1 MKRYLFILLLSNLS
15 FVLVHSQETNT
26 LKLTGKQV
34 ESLFLQNNL
43 SLIAEKMN
51 IDLAEAEIVQ
61 AKLWENPELSISD
74 LNLWSTSSQREDETI
89 PPVFGKFMKN
99 TQFSIELSQLIQTAN
114 KRGRL
119 IRREK
124 VGKQIAEKE
133 FEEFLRALKLELR
146 QSISEVLYLQHYV
159 TVLDKQ
165 QTSYLELIETYKK
178 LVAQG
183 NLAKAEL
190 IRLQSAELEIEN
202 DQYETQTELN
212 ENLST
217 LKVLLNLEPDVDLQ
231 LVEENVTY
239 KRPSDLILPELLS
252 LAEANRPDMQTAKLQ
267 TEYFDKSLAYEKS
280 LRVPDITIS
289 AAYDR
294 RGGVWR
300 DFIGFG
306 ISIDLPVF
314 DRNQGGVKAAKINRQ
329 QSLVNARLEQNKL
342 QHEVAAAYNNYMLA
356 YKLYTKANDA
366 DLLSEITKMQEVY
379 NKYLVNKTISM
390 LEYLDFME
398 AYTAN
403 FQTML
408 ASKKHLANQFQE
420 LQFTIGTDIE

>member
-314 DRNQGGVKAAKINRQ
+314 DRNQGAAKINRQ

>member
-1 MKRYLFILLLSNLS
+1 MKKYLLIVVLSLS
-15 FVLVHSQETNT
+15 LFSSQAQNT
-26 LKLTGKQV
+26 LSVTGKQV
-34 ESLFLQNNL
+34 EALFLQNNL
-43 SLIAEKMN
+43 SLIAERMN
-51 IDLAEAEIVQ
+51 IELAEAEIIQ
-61 AKLWENPELSISD
+61 AKLWDNPELSVSD
-74 LNLWSTSSQREDETI
+74 LNLWSTSSQREDEPI
-89 PPVFGKFMKN
+89 PALWGDKFMKN

-146 QSISEVLYLQHYV
+146 QSISEILYLQNYI

-165 QTSYLELIETYKK
+165 QASYSELISSYKK

-183 NLAKAEL
+183 NLAKSEL
-190 IRLQSAELEIEN
+190 IRLQSAELEIDNE
-202 DQYETQTELN
+202 QYETQTELN
-212 ENLST
+212 EQLST
-217 LKVLLNLEPDVDLQ
+217 LKVLLNLEPQVE
-231 LVEENVTY
+231 LVLLDEVNLY
-239 KRPSDLILPELLS
+239 KKPSDLILPELLS
-252 LAEANRPDMQTAKLQ
+252 LAEANRPDVQTAKLQ

-280 LRVPDITIS
+280 LRVPDITLS

-306 ISIDLPVF
+306 VSIDLPIF
-314 DRNQGGVKAAKINRQ
+314 DRNQGGVKTAKINHQ
-329 QSLVNARLEQNKL
+329 QSLLNTRLEQNKL
-342 QHEVAAAYNNYMLA
+342 QHEVATAYNNYLLA
-356 YKLYTKANDA
+356 HKLYTKANDA
-366 DLLSEITKMQEVY
+366 DLLAEITKMQEVY
-379 NKYLVNKTISM
+379 NKYLINKTISM

-408 ASKKHLANQFQE
+408 TSKKNLANQFQE
-420 LQFTIGTDIE
+420 LQFTIGIDIE